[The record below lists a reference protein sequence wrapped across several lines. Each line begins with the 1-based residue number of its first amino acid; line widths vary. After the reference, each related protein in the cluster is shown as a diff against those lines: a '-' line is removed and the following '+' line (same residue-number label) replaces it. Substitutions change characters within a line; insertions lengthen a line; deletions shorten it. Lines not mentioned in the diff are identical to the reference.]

1 MKTLARLIVNRTTAW
16 GVVIVVLALAGLS
29 LLSARE
35 VEHEDDI
42 LAFLPQDNP
51 EVQVFSDINKRF
63 GGLDVA
69 LVGIQAR
76 DVLTSDFLARLRQ
89 VTRELK
95 ETKGL
100 DHVLSLANTV
110 DFTPDPEKG
119 GVVTALLVDEL
130 PRTGAEREALRSKVL
145 SRDHVVG
152 NLVAR
157 HGEAVLIYCYLA
169 YGTDPKA
176 MAARIKETV
185 RARFPREQVFWGGG
199 PFISTYIYNT
209 TERDMQ
215 RLTPWAVLAIVLI
228 MVVSFRDVIGS
239 CLALLSTAIGIV
251 LSLGL
256 MGLLGV
262 RFNLVLSSMPVI
274 LFAIGSAYGI
284 HVLARYYRLMQAQAE
299 GEAPPR
305 AGGIPG
311 APERPQGARTG
322 IGEAPPCAGAKATKD
337 TASAVAIAKTLSSV
351 GPTVLAAGLTTA
363 AGLLS
368 FIMMDIRPMRT
379 FGVFTALGILFTLAL
394 SLTFIPAVVRLVG
407 LKRRPTRSLV
417 ARTLMV
423 RFAAF
428 AAGHRLLLGLPLLAV
443 AGLGAFHAARV
454 DSRMDHSTFFSAGS
468 PPDRAERFLRR
479 HFGGSQ
485 FIQVLVRGEMTDP
498 GVLRE
503 LQRLADG
510 ISLMPHV
517 SSVLHVGQAVGLV
530 NEVMVGQR
538 RIPDTR
544 AQVKLLY
551 AFLAGDPSVSQ
562 LVTSDRKHAL
572 MHIKVS
578 SNLAADLEP
587 LVARLEQLTG
597 QEAPLRLKLVPAA
610 QAQDRQV
617 ARLGARIEALAR
629 QVSQPLAPQQ
639 ARRVEAELRAERPVA
654 SEDKVAAG
662 LARFL
667 RSEECAVKLPE
678 PEKAGE
684 GGAGGAGARADGGEG
699 GKQRAEEPPSTPIE
713 TVAQALARLG
723 PSPDEPA
730 IQRALAGALARP
742 EEDELVQDLA
752 LSVAAP
758 LEEIWRLERARLHAA
773 RLVKAASVDAGN
785 KKLLA
790 GVATTL
796 MDLDLPQALVAG
808 PGGVELGYQV
818 NGLPVMHRGLSR
830 SVESNQLR
838 SLGFALGLIVLIMAL
853 IFRSLL
859 TGLLVATPTLLTLL
873 VVYGGMGLIGVRL
886 DIGTSMLAS
895 LILGAGVDY
904 AVHLASAWYAPD
916 DAPLVAA
923 AANAADRTGPAIWT
937 NAIMVCAGF
946 VVLATGEARPLQN
959 VGGLT
964 GAAMITA
971 AVVTFIVIP
980 VLARRRRYSRTAASL
995 ELGDDSEAVKAA
1007 LNDAPEG

>member
-1 MKTLARLIVNRTTAW
+1 METLARLIVNRATAW

-29 LLSARE
+29 LLSARQ
-35 VEHEDDI
+35 VEREDDI

-51 EVQVFSDINKRF
+51 AVQVFGDINKRF

-69 LVGIQAR
+69 LVGIQSR
-76 DVLTSDFLARLRQ
+76 EVLTAGFLGRLRRL
-89 VTRELK
+89 TRELK

-110 DFTPDPEKG
+110 DFTPDPERG
-119 GVVTALLVDEL
+119 GVVTSLLVDRL
-130 PRTGAEREALRSKVL
+130 PRTRADEEALRRRVL

-152 NLVAR
+152 NLVAAN
-157 HGEAVLIYCYLA
+157 GEAVLIYCYLA
-169 YGTDPKA
+169 YGTDPKS

-199 PFISTYIYNT
+199 PFISTYIYTT

-256 MGLLGV
+256 MGLCGV

-284 HVLARYYRLMQAQAE
+284 HVLARYYRL
-299 GEAPPR
+299 R
-305 AGGIPG
+305 AADGPDGTDGDP
-311 APERPQGARTG
+311 T
-322 IGEAPPCAGAKATKD
+322 AGA
-337 TASAVAIAKTLSSV
+337 IARTLSSV

-407 LKRRPTRSLV
+407 LKRRPARSLV

-423 RFAAF
+423 RFAVF
-428 AAGHRLLLGLPLLAV
+428 AAGHRLLLGLPLLLL
-443 AGLGAFHAARV
+443 AGLGATYASRV
-454 DSRMDHSTFFSAGS
+454 DSRMDHSTFFSKGS
-468 PPDRAERFLRR
+468 PPDRAEHFLRR

-485 FIQVLVRGEMTDP
+485 FIQVLVHGDMTDP
-498 GVLRE
+498 EVLRE
-503 LQRLADG
+503 LQRLADRVT
-510 ISLMPHV
+510 LMPHV

-551 AFLAGDPSVSQ
+551 AFLVGDPSVSQ
-562 LVTSDRKHAL
+562 LVTPDRRHGL

-587 LVARLEQLTG
+587 LVARLERLTG
-597 QEAPLRLKLVPAA
+597 DEAPRRLKRVAAA
-610 QAQDRQV
+610 QARDRRV
-617 ARLGARIEALAR
+617 ARLSVHIQALAR
-629 QVSQPLAPQQ
+629 RALSRPLSPEQL
-639 ARRVEAELRAERPVA
+639 RRVETQLRAERPRA
-654 SEDKVAAG
+654 SEEKVAASV
-662 LARFL
+662 ARFL
-667 RSEECAVKLPE
+667 GSEECAVQIPGSE
-678 PEKAGE
+678 RTQGGA
-684 GGAGGAGARADGGEG
+684 GAGGAA
-699 GKQRAEEPPSTPIE
+699 PSTPIKK
-713 TVAQALARLG
+713 AALALARLG
-723 PSPDEPA
+723 PTPAEPA
-730 IQRALAGALARP
+730 IQRALAAALSRP

-758 LEEIWRLERARLHAA
+758 LLEAWRVERSRLHAT
-773 RLVKAASVDAGN
+773 RLMQAVGVAGDG
-785 KKLLA
+785 KLLS
-790 GVATTL
+790 GVATAL
-796 MDLDLPQALVAG
+796 LDLDLQQELVPGAG
-808 PGGVELGYQV
+808 DVALGYQV

-853 IFRSLL
+853 LFRSLL

-873 VVYGGMGLIGVRL
+873 VIYGGMGLIGVRL

-916 DAPLVAA
+916 DAPLAA
-923 AANAADRTGPAIWT
+923 AAATAADRTGPAIWT

-971 AVVTFIVIP
+971 AAVTFIVIP

-995 ELGDDSEAVKAA
+995 ELGDDSDAVKAA
-1007 LNDAPEG
+1007 LPRRVE